1 MFIEFLEDLVVESFG
16 FFYIVIFIVYGCV
29 ERIIFIYRADYVYE
43 RIIRIMNG
51 IIYNFIKNC
60 GVFIIFLV
68 DLEESFRFIFRVFFF
83 GYFYFVFD
91 FLGYLYWDMW
101 KNWFFYFYR
110 YYYLYGWSR
119 YRFVRGWLKV

>member
-1 MFIEFLEDLVVESFG
+1 MESFG

-29 ERIIFIYRADYVYE
+29 ERIIFIYRVDYVYE

-91 FLGYLYWDMW
+91 FLGYLYWDTW

>member
-1 MFIEFLEDLVVESFG
+1 
-16 FFYIVIFIVYGCV
+16 
-29 ERIIFIYRADYVYE
+29 
-43 RIIRIMNG
+43 MNG

-68 DLEESFRFIFRVFFF
+68 DLEESFCFIFRVFFF

-91 FLGYLYWDMW
+91 FLGYLYWDTW

-119 YRFVRGWLKV
+119 YRFVRGWLKVQDQMMSFMENFSVFSVVGVLLIGKKVLVRRIDDGYFYIGIV